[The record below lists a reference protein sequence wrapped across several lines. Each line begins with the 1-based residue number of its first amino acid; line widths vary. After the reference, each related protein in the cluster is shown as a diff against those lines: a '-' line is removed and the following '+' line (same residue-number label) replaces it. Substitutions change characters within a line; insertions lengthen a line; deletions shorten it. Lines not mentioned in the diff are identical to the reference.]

1 MEELQHIIFL
11 FYLACDL
18 YTPGGFSA
26 RPVHGHSGAGSYS
39 FRRLRAAFRSASA
52 APLFAAHLTKVF

>member
-1 MEELQHIIFL
+1 MEELLHIIFL

-26 RPVHGHSGAGSYS
+26 RDPCTVTAASETIASGA
-39 FRRLRAAFRSASA
+39 
-52 APLFAAHLTKVF
+52 FAAQLTKVF

>member
-1 MEELQHIIFL
+1 MEELLHIIFL

-26 RPVHGHSGAGSYS
+26 RDPCTVTAASETIASGAFARLSEA
-39 FRRLRAAFRSASA
+39 RRLPRCSR
-52 APLFAAHLTKVF
+52 HI

>member
-1 MEELQHIIFL
+1 MEELLHIIFL

-26 RPVHGHSGAGSYS
+26 RPAADTAIKAAAAAVKSCDPVGAG
-39 FRRLRAAFRSASA
+39 ASSGV
-52 APLFAAHLTKVF
+52 L